1 MISTLVLLI
10 IVTLNSSF
18 KNDTNLEQQSPTVTI
33 SETKQTDP
41 PCLQMYF
48 YIEQYAD
55 SFNVPKKIAYGIARM
70 ETGYRGYKHWKYN
83 PKQTSTASA
92 VGAMQIKVST
102 ARWINKDNV
111 SVDKLKSDVEYNV
124 MTSMKYLR
132 KIYNKTHRWDLS
144 LGEYNT
150 GRPCVND
157 YASKIINYKFDWI

>member
-1 MISTLVLLI
+1 
-10 IVTLNSSF
+10 
-18 KNDTNLEQQSPTVTI
+18 
-33 SETKQTDP
+33 
-41 PCLQMYF
+41 
-48 YIEQYAD
+48 
-55 SFNVPKKIAYGIARM
+55 
-70 ETGYRGYKHWKYN
+70 
-83 PKQTSTASA
+83 
-92 VGAMQIKVST
+92 MQIKVST

-132 KIYNKTHRWDLS
+132 KIYNRTHRWDLS